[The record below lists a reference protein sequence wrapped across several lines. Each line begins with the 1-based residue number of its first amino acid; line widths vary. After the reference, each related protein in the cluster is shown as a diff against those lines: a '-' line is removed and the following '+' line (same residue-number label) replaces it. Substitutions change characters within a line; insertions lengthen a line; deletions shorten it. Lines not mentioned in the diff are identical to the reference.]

1 MEGLRGRSREL
12 STLTDAFRAA
22 CVGQAGAVLVGGDA
36 GVGKTKLVSELVR
49 QARRADAV
57 VLTGSAI
64 DIADA
69 PPFWPVLSALRTAVR
84 SRPDDD
90 VGALLTKWLERL
102 PSARGDGPPVR
113 LLDLL
118 HQTITELAELRPV
131 LLVVEDLHWA
141 DRSTRDLVAY
151 LVAILTYEPVLVVA
165 TFRNDTPG
173 ASPDLVVALAE
184 LRRHQ
189 KVTALELAPLPRDV
203 PRRARGGVGAGPV
216 GPGGA
221 GLAALG
227 GQRVHRRGD
236 GARGARRRR
245 PRPAAHPARGR
256 AEPHRG
262 ALGRRAAGGAGHRG
276 RRGAAA
282 APAARRR
289 ARAARGHAVG
299 GAAGS
304 GGARRRRGRRERRG
318 LPAAARADDRGGG
331 GRPAAGR
338 TPRPAPAV
346 RAGAGRFRAGRAA
359 RPPLVRGG
367 RRRAGPRSL
376 GGGGVG
382 VRGRARLHRGA
393 PPLAAGGRAGGR
405 PAARRVPGPRR
416 PGRPSSRATTTRP
429 CGCST
434 SSSAAPGP
442 TGWRSRCCTPARAA
456 ALRAAGRV
464 TEAAQSYEVA
474 AALLPASGAEAER
487 AQVLAAHSAALLQS
501 LEFAGART
509 VALRASALARAAGAR
524 TVEARVL
531 SVLGFS
537 LAYLEDADR
546 GRRRP
551 RRGRGR
557 GGGHRRA
564 GGHHRGPRA
573 PGRAA
578 RRAAEPARRG
588 HRLRPHGPGADARA
602 GPGPHRGRRPAHLRR
617 QRAVPDRASGP
628 RPRARSP
635 RRGTCGRPARPRWT
649 CGWPAAASTSPGATS
664 TPPRPTW
671 RPSSCWPGRPP
682 ARGSASRCWCCSPR
696 SRCGAAAPRWRWRTS
711 RTGSPWSRRARTTSW
726 PWPRWCGTRRG
737 RGPTW

>member
-36 GVGKTKLVSELVR
+36 GVGKTKLVGELVR

-90 VGALLTKWLERL
+90 IGALLTKWLERL

-203 PRRARGGVGAGPV
+203 LAELVAEWAPGRSDLEELVWQRSAGNAFIAEETVRAVLGGDAHGLPPTLREVVLSRIAVLSADGQQVVRAIAAAAGPPRHQLLADVLGLPAATLLEALREAVAHGVVVVDESGEGYRLRHGLMTEVVAADLLPGERLDLHRRFALALAGSGQAAQLAHHWYEAGDAEQALEASVAAAWASEGVHAYTEAHRHWLRAAELAAGPRRAEYLDRAARAAEFAGDHDQAVRLLDQLLDSRRARRDGDRAAARPQGQCAARRGPGHGGGAELRGRRRAAPRLRRRGRAGPGARRAQRGAAAVAGVRGRAHGRAAGVGAGPR
-216 GPGGA
+216 GGGA
-221 GLAALG
+221 
-227 GQRVHRRGD
+227 HRRG
-236 GARGARRRR
+236 
-245 PRPAAHPARGR
+245 
-256 AEPHRG
+256 
-262 ALGRRAAGGAGHRG
+262 
-276 RRGAAA
+276 
-282 APAARRR
+282 
-289 ARAARGHAVG
+289 
-299 GAAGS
+299 
-304 GGARRRRGRRERRG
+304 
-318 LPAAARADDRGGG
+318 AD
-331 GRPAAGR
+331 P
-338 TPRPAPAV
+338 
-346 RAGAGRFRAGRAA
+346 
-359 RPPLVRGG
+359 
-367 RRRAGPRSL
+367 
-376 GGGGVG
+376 
-382 VRGRARLHRGA
+382 
-393 PPLAAGGRAGGR
+393 GRAGLQPRLPRGR
-405 PAARRVPGPRR
+405 
-416 PGRPSSRATTTRP
+416 
-429 CGCST
+429 
-434 SSSAAPGP
+434 
-442 TGWRSRCCTPARAA
+442 
-456 ALRAAGRV
+456 
-464 TEAAQSYEVA
+464 
-474 AALLPASGAEAER
+474 
-487 AQVLAAHSAALLQS
+487 
-501 LEFAGART
+501 
-509 VALRASALARAAGAR
+509 
-524 TVEARVL
+524 
-531 SVLGFS
+531 
-537 LAYLEDADR
+537 DR

-557 GGGHRRA
+557 GGEHRRA

-573 PGRAA
+573 PRRAA

-588 HRLRPHGPGADARA
+588 HRLRAHGPGAHARA
-602 GPGPHRGRRPAHLRR
+602 GPGPHRGRRAAHLRR
-617 QRAVPDRASGP
+617 QRAVPDGRVGRGP
-628 RPRARSP
+628 ERG
-635 RRGTCGRPARPRWT
+635 RRGVGRCGRPARPRWT

-664 TPPRPTW
+664 TTPRPTW